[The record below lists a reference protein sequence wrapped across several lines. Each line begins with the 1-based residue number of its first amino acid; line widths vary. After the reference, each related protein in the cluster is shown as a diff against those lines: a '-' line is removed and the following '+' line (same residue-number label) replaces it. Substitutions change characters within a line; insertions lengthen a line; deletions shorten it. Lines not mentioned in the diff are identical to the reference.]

1 LIFIPCRA
9 KFPRVI
15 GIKKNKTGGG
25 KEIMHGKILAVDDEP
40 DQLALLDAI
49 LKEEGFTIDTAA
61 NGIEALDKV
70 NRCRPDVILV
80 DVAMPKM
87 NGFTLCAKL
96 RGNPATAAIPVLM
109 LTGLHRQ
116 FDRLNGFA
124 HGANAYLTKPYAAD
138 ELISALKQMLTD
150 PTAGLQAAL

>member
-1 LIFIPCRA
+1 
-9 KFPRVI
+9 
-15 GIKKNKTGGG
+15 
-25 KEIMHGKILAVDDEP
+25 MQGKILAVDDEP

-61 NGIEALDKV
+61 NGVEALDKV
-70 NRCRPDVILV
+70 NRCRPDAILV

-138 ELISALKQMLTD
+138 ELISALKLMLTD
-150 PTAGLQAAL
+150 PTAGLRAAL

>member
-1 LIFIPCRA
+1 
-9 KFPRVI
+9 
-15 GIKKNKTGGG
+15 
-25 KEIMHGKILAVDDEP
+25 MHGKILAVDDEP